1 MSLLA
6 DFKKF
11 LLRGNVVDLAIAVV
25 VGTAFTAV
33 VKALVTDLLTPIIA
47 IIFGKPSFAAL
58 SFTINHSRFAYGDF
72 INNLIAFVTVA
83 AAMYFLVVAPVS
95 ALLARRGQADP
106 DTKECPDCTSA
117 IPVKARRC
125 PMCTS
130 RLLAPESGLS

>member
-11 LLRGNVVDLAIAVV
+11 LLRGNVVDLAVAVV

-58 SFTINHSRFAYGDF
+58 SFTINHSRFSYGDF
-72 INNLIAFVTVA
+72 INNLIAFLTVA
-83 AAMYFLVVAPVS
+83 AAMFFLVVAPVS
-95 ALLARRGQADP
+95 ALLARRAKADP

-130 RLLAPESGLS
+130 RLLAPESGTA